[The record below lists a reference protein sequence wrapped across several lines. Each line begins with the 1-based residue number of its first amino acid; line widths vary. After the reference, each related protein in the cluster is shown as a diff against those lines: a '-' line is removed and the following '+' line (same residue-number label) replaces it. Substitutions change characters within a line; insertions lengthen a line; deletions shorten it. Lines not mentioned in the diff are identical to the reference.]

1 MTIFDLQLLPAGRV
15 ELHDARRQSRRTAE
29 IELFEI
35 CAVPIAEAQYAGST
49 ETEALGERLPAT
61 EMSWLDAIQFCNAA
75 SRREELP

>member
-35 CAVPIAEAQYAGST
+35 RAVPIAEAGCDPILQRGVAKRGTPTRVHSQ
-49 ETEALGERLPAT
+49 LERSDMAHP
-61 EMSWLDAIQFCNAA
+61 F
-75 SRREELP
+75 SRLSAPD